1 MRMAPC
7 QPSGDR
13 SVSAS
18 GVAELTDSR
27 FSDALEWNDLQH
39 GNDGPRWHGRGCVG
53 HGLGGRCEVSR
64 GYLRPRYRGKQEPW
78 APDDV
83 NVQSQRYEAVKC
95 WRAGLCG
102 ARDTY
107 RQWAAGPRDSD
118 PPNVVGDE
126 WFEGLRPHLP
136 RQKGASAEP
145 ETGRDDASVA

>member
-1 MRMAPC
+1 MMGLVGTVA
-7 QPSGDR
+7 GA
-13 SVSAS
+13 SAMGLV
-18 GVAELTDSR
+18 GVVKSLADT
-27 FSDALEWNDLQH
+27 
-39 GNDGPRWHGRGCVG
+39 
-53 HGLGGRCEVSR
+53 
-64 GYLRPRYRGKQEPW
+64 YRPRYRGKQEPW

-107 RQWAAGPRDSD
+107 RQWAAGPRASD

-145 ETGRDDASVA
+145 ETGRDDASAA